1 MQFVIFFFF
10 LFPAVLHSE
19 QISGVVLDATTK
31 EPIGRAL
38 VRDLISAKQTE
49 TDDKGRFSLGE
60 RSASQV
66 SLQITCV
73 GYRPLRL
80 TANPAQSRDLEI
92 ALIPDTLRHSETL
105 QVAAGPYALESP
117 NSVSLAGA
125 ELRNLASV
133 LADDPLRAIQGLP
146 GINTGD
152 DFQSQ
157 ISLRGAGFQRI
168 GVYLDGVLL
177 HSPFHTLQAD
187 PTSASLSIL
196 SSDLLEHAELFSG
209 APPARFADRT
219 AGAIDVRLRDG
230 DRKKFTGRA
239 AASASNASMSLEAP
253 FAAGRGSWLVSARKS
268 YLQYIIEASSDEP
281 GLAFGFSD
289 MQGRLAYGLTPRH
302 SVSLSLINGRSGLD
316 RSGAESMVGLNTFFE
331 SGYAFTLAK
340 IGSRSSPASTLV
352 LNHTAAW
359 LRERYE
365 NRNRERNPLAFG
377 HYGEWI
383 ANSDNIWQFHENA
396 SLVFGG
402 TLRRIRDDGFLD
414 RRLAAPPFSAR
425 LDQYRGNGI
434 RGGVHSGPQFS
445 LWQGRLQLRAGGRAD
460 YHSVNETTAWSPSAA
475 ATWVVRPGSQFNAA
489 WGSYAQYPELNQFY
503 SRFGNI
509 RLLPERANHVQAG
522 WEQRWGERTRI
533 RFEAYHRADRDL
545 LFRPLFEARILGGRI
560 YGGSNTAPILNSVRG
575 DSRGMQI
582 FVQRRS
588 SNGVTGWVSY
598 AYSVSKLRDGTLG
611 LRFPSDF
618 DQRHTAN
625 VFLSYRWKPDVN
637 FSGRWLAGSGFP
649 VRGFV
654 RGTNPQFFLSGQ
666 RNQLRLPTY
675 HRMDFRANKTFLRRG
690 WHITL
695 YAEVVNLYGRDNVR
709 FDEMRGFDART
720 GAARLGFDKLF
731 PVLPSA
737 GVSME
742 F

>member
-1 MQFVIFFFF
+1 MVR
-10 LFPAVLHSE
+10 
-19 QISGVVLDATTK
+19 DATTR
-31 EPIGRAL
+31 EPIARAL
-38 VRDLISAKQTE
+38 VRDLNSGKQAE
-49 TDDKGRFSLGE
+49 TGDKGRFLLTGLH
-60 RSASQV
+60 ASPASIQV
-66 SLQITCV
+66 SCA

-80 TANPAQSRDLEI
+80 TASPDEQKELEI
-92 ALIPDTLRHSETL
+92 ALIPDTLRHSEQL

-117 NSVSLAGA
+117 NSVSLAGS

-146 GINTGD
+146 GVNTGD

-196 SSDLLEHAELFSG
+196 SSDLLEHAELYSG

-219 AGAIDVRLRDG
+219 VGAIDVRLRDG

-239 AASASNASMSLEAP
+239 AASASNSSISLEGP
-253 FAAGRGSWLVSARKS
+253 LAAGRGSWLVSARKS
-268 YLQYIIEASSDEP
+268 YLQYIIKASSDEP

-289 MQGRLAYGLTPRH
+289 AQGRLAYDLTPRH
-302 SVSLSLINGRSGLD
+302 AVSLSLINGRSGLD
-316 RSGAESMVGLNTFFE
+316 RSGAQSLVGLNTFFE

-340 IGSRSSPASTLV
+340 IGSRATPTSTLV
-352 LNHTAAW
+352 MNQTAAW

-383 ANSDNIWQFHENA
+383 ANSDNTWQFHENA
-396 SLVFGG
+396 ALVFGG
-402 TLRRIRDDGFLD
+402 TLRRLRDNGYVD

-425 LDQYRGNGI
+425 LDQYRGHGL
-434 RGGVHSGPQFS
+434 RGGVHAAPQLT
-445 LWQGRLQLRAGGRAD
+445 LWHGKLQLRAGGRAD
-460 YHSVNETTAWSPSAA
+460 YHSVNERTAWSPSAA
-475 ATWVVRPGSQFNAA
+475 ATWVVRSGSQLNAA

-503 SRFGNI
+503 SRFGNT

-522 WEQRWGERTRI
+522 WEQRLGERTRF
-533 RFEAYHRADRDL
+533 RLEAYHRADRDL
-545 LFRPLFEARILGGRI
+545 LFRPLFEPRILAGRI
-560 YGGSNTAPILNSVRG
+560 YAGSNAAPIVNSLRG
-575 DSRGMQI
+575 DFRGMQF

-588 SNGVTGWVSY
+588 SNGLTGWVSY
-598 AYSVSKLRDGTLG
+598 SYSVSKLRDDALA
-611 LRFPSDF
+611 LSFLSDF

-625 VFLSYRWKPDVN
+625 VFLSYRWKPTVN

-654 RGTNPQFFLSGQ
+654 RGTNPQFFLSEQ

-695 YAEVVNLYGRDNVR
+695 YAEVVNLYNRDNVR
-709 FDEMRGFDART
+709 FDEVRGFDSRT
-720 GAARLGFDKLF
+720 GSARLGFDKLF

-737 GVSME
+737 GVSIE